1 VALTAHAGEEQRQ
14 LCLAAG
20 MDGFVSKPFAEA
32 ELTSAMLAALNAPG
46 NAAAAVLDRKKAMAR
61 ASGDRG
67 LLVELAGIFLEETP
81 ETLSRMAQALERD
94 DAKSM
99 ARLAHRLKGALLTL
113 AAPAAAEAALALEQ
127 SPSGAPAREAFS
139 RLQKEVS
146 RVEDELK
153 GLLLE
158 PKV

>member
-1 VALTAHAGEEQRQ
+1 
-14 LCLAAG
+14 

-32 ELTSAMLAALNAPG
+32 ELASAMGAALNAQG
-46 NAAAAVLDRKKAMAR
+46 KGAAAVLDREKAMAR

-81 ETLSRMAQALERD
+81 ETLSRIAEALEKD
-94 DAKSM
+94 DAKSI

-113 AAPAAAEAALALEQ
+113 AAPAAAESALALEQ
-127 SPSGAPAREAFS
+127 SPEGAPAREAFG
-139 RLQKEVS
+139 RLQKELS
-146 RVEDELK
+146 RLEEELK

-158 PKV
+158 PKL